1 MGSQID
7 WKALV
12 DQARLARDM
21 AYAPYSRFL
30 VGAAV
35 LSKSGA
41 VFAGSNVENASL
53 GLTICAER
61 VAVSS
66 AVSSGNR
73 DFTALVVVADTPE
86 PVMPCGACRQFLI
99 EFGPALQIR
108 CVGRHGIESSYLLSE
123 LLPAAFKRFQE

>member
-7 WKALV
+7 WQALV
-12 DQARLARDM
+12 DQAWLARDK

-66 AVSSGNR
+66 AVSSGHR
-73 DFTALVVVADTPE
+73 DFKALVVAADSPL
-86 PVMPCGACRQFLI
+86 PAMPCGACRQFLI
-99 EFGPALQIR
+99 EFGSALQIR
-108 CVGRHGIESSYLLSE
+108 CVGRHGIESSYFLSE
-123 LLPAAFKRFQE
+123 LLPAPFENFQE